1 MYQEDKVEERTSK
14 NCEFGVLADVL
25 RTLQMEESDETP
37 EYPVEVSEININQI
51 TMEIITEI
59 NNTLKEIAEIQKKI
73 LVEVKRNRPE

>member
-1 MYQEDKVEERTSK
+1 MYQEDKVAESTSK

-25 RTLQMEESDETP
+25 RKLQMEETDETP

-73 LVEVKRNRPE
+73 LVEIKRNRPE